1 MRGGDL
7 GIWGTGERDK
17 MGRDWILLLK
27 VLSCNGE
34 VGCLVGVRFAT
45 RVIYLCKGARRGSNY
60 GWNI

>member
-1 MRGGDL
+1 
-7 GIWGTGERDK
+7 